1 MTAAYGR
8 GSDLTVRLIAQGR
21 EAMSAGRWMEAEY
34 ALRTALEQE
43 PGNWMVMRDLASVL
57 RELGQKREARQVD
70 AKAAALKPAGQKPA
84 KRSWLRRLGLAEF
97 LLMLLNPLS
106 LGTLLI
112 ASMLLP
118 LLPWIAVAYY
128 RLWPNRSRTLQ
139 MGIIGWIFLRV
150 RLGSMGPFIL
160 GLVAG
165 FLWLAI
171 LGPYATA
178 DPDMGLRLFT
188 GFIALFTAL
197 CALHLLVNVALRLRR
212 IASRPTA

>member
-1 MTAAYGR
+1 
-8 GSDLTVRLIAQGR
+8 
-21 EAMSAGRWMEAEY
+21 
-34 ALRTALEQE
+34 
-43 PGNWMVMRDLASVL
+43 
-57 RELGQKREARQVD
+57 
-70 AKAAALKPAGQKPA
+70 
-84 KRSWLRRLGLAEF
+84 
-97 LLMLLNPLS
+97 
-106 LGTLLI
+106 
-112 ASMLLP
+112 
-118 LLPWIAVAYY
+118 
-128 RLWPNRSRTLQ
+128 